1 MFERFDFKKSLESLV
16 EKLTG
21 WLDSLIVNLPNI
33 ILAVLV
39 FILFWFVAKWVG
51 KFVNRLLIKKVKQD
65 SIREIT
71 VKVLKATITLVGF
84 FVALGL
90 LNLNQLLTSILAGAG
105 VIGLAVGLALQGPLN
120 NSFSGVIL
128 SFLPELQIGDWVE
141 TNGYAGSVIEINL
154 RSIKIKQS
162 DNNFVIIPNTKIVNE
177 SFKNFSRTERSRI
190 FVDCGVHYDSD
201 LEMVQKLTVDT
212 IADLFPQNGQEEV
225 EFMYNE
231 FGDSSINFTVRFW
244 TDAKK
249 NYDILVAQS
258 RAIIGIKKAFDGEGI
273 NIPFPIRTID
283 FSNKLDLNKAQE
295 KSSQDS
301 ED

>member
-1 MFERFDFKKSLESLV
+1 MAKGFDIEKSLESLV
-16 EKLTG
+16 DKLSG
-21 WLDSLIVNLPNI
+21 WLNSLIVNLPNI

-39 FILFWFVAKWVG
+39 FILFLFIAKWLG

-71 VKVLKATITLVGF
+71 IKVLKAIIILCGF

-141 TNGYAGSVIEINL
+141 TNDYAGKVIEINL

-162 DNNFVIIPNTKIVNE
+162 DNNFVIIPNSKIVNDA
-177 SFKNFSRTERSRI
+177 FKNYSRTERSRI
-190 FVDCGVHYDSD
+190 FVNCGVHYSSD
-201 LEMVQKLTVDT
+201 LEMVKKLTEDT
-212 IADLFPQNGQEEV
+212 ISELFPQNGEEEV
-225 EFMYNE
+225 EFLYNE
-231 FGDSSINFTVRFW
+231 FADSSINFTVRFW
-244 TDAKK
+244 TDATR
-249 NYDILVAQS
+249 NYDILAAQS
-258 RAIIGIKKAFDGEGI
+258 RAIIGIKKAFDKNDI

-283 FSNKLDLNKAQE
+283 FTNSLNLNK
-295 KSSQDS
+295 SS
-301 ED
+301 EEGKEE

>member
-1 MFERFDFKKSLESLV
+1 MANSFDIEKSLESLV
-16 EKLTG
+16 DKLTG
-21 WLDSLIVNLPNI
+21 WLNSLIVNLPNI

-39 FILFWFVAKWVG
+39 FILFFFIAKWVG
-51 KFVNRLLIKKVKQD
+51 KIVNRLLIRKVKQD

-71 VKVLKATITLVGF
+71 IKVLKAIIILTGF

-141 TNGYAGSVIEINL
+141 TNGYAGTVIEINL

-162 DNNFVIIPNTKIVNE
+162 DNNFVVIPNSKIVDDA
-177 SFKNFSRTERSRI
+177 FKNYSRTERSRI

-201 LEMVQKLTVDT
+201 LEFVQKLTVDT
-212 IADLFPQNGQEEV
+212 IAELFPQNGQEEV
-225 EFMYNE
+225 EFMYNA
-231 FGDSSINFTVRFW
+231 FADSSINFTVRFW
-244 TDAKK
+244 TDARK

-258 RAIIGIKKAFDGEGI
+258 RAIVGIKKAFDKNDI

-283 FSNKLDLNKAQE
+283 FTNNLNLSQSSEGKQE
-295 KSSQDS
+295 
-301 ED
+301 

>member
-1 MFERFDFKKSLESLV
+1 MANSFDIEKSLESLV
-16 EKLTG
+16 DKLTG
-21 WLDSLIVNLPNI
+21 WLNSLIVNLPNI

-39 FILFWFVAKWVG
+39 FIIFFFIAKWVG
-51 KFVNRLLIKKVKQD
+51 KIVNRLLIRKVKQD

-71 VKVLKATITLVGF
+71 IKVLKAIIILTGF

-141 TNGYAGSVIEINL
+141 TNGYAGTVIEINL

-162 DNNFVIIPNTKIVNE
+162 DNNFVVIPNSKIVDDA
-177 SFKNFSRTERSRI
+177 FKNYSRTERSRI

-201 LEMVQKLTVDT
+201 LEFVQKLTVDT
-212 IADLFPQNGQEEV
+212 IAELFPQNGQEEV
-225 EFMYNE
+225 EFMYNA
-231 FGDSSINFTVRFW
+231 FADSSINFTVRFW

-258 RAIIGIKKAFDGEGI
+258 RAIVGIKKAFDKNDI

-283 FSNKLDLNKAQE
+283 FTNNLNLSQSSESKQE
-295 KSSQDS
+295 
-301 ED
+301 

>member
-1 MFERFDFKKSLESLV
+1 MANSFDIEKSLESLV
-16 EKLTG
+16 DKLTG
-21 WLDSLIVNLPNI
+21 WLNSLIVNLPNI

-39 FILFWFVAKWVG
+39 FILFFFIAKWVG
-51 KFVNRLLIKKVKQD
+51 KIVNRLLIRKVKQD

-71 VKVLKATITLVGF
+71 IKVLKAIIILTGF

-141 TNGYAGSVIEINL
+141 TNGYAGTVIEINL

-162 DNNFVIIPNTKIVNE
+162 DNNFVVIPNSKIVDDA
-177 SFKNFSRTERSRI
+177 FKNYSRTERSRI

-201 LEMVQKLTVDT
+201 LEFVQKLTVDT
-212 IADLFPQNGQEEV
+212 IAELFPQNGQEEV
-225 EFMYNE
+225 EFMYNA
-231 FGDSSINFTVRFW
+231 FADSSINFTVRFW

-258 RAIIGIKKAFDGEGI
+258 RAIIGIKKAFDKNDI

-283 FSNKLDLNKAQE
+283 FTNNLNLSQSSESKQE
-295 KSSQDS
+295 
-301 ED
+301 